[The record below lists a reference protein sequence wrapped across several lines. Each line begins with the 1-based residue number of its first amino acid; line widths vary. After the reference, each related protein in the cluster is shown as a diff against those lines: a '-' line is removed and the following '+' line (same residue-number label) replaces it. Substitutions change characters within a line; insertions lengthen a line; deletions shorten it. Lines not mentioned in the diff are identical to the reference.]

1 MTDDH
6 RPRSRRRPRR
16 PDPDEVEGPSTEEE
30 LEAAEEDQTL
40 DDGPIHQELARRGLQ
55 EPDADQDEV
64 ADLSGEDDALVFD
77 EDAAAE
83 AGGGETFVGELPL
96 DDEAGPEGGGE
107 KTEILQVASGGD
119 EEIPVLTVETADG
132 QSSDVEVVSDKFIMG
147 RSPDS
152 DLVIPDSL
160 ISRHHATIE
169 KRDDGWYLVDN
180 NSGNGTFLNDERI
193 RDELLYDGDVIQL
206 GDAIVTFTAPG
217 GAADQA
223 PRLDAT
229 QMLPA
234 AEVDGAPSGTSVTGT
249 TTGDPRKRKRKKLL
263 LLVGVVAVLLLG
275 LGLVKKFVIDAE
287 PEGPTPAQI
296 AARKQAERAKAEKL
310 ARADFEKVKEMVKQ
324 EQWQEALPLIRKI
337 ADFLKDDKTIQD
349 YRATIEK
356 EAAAE
361 TAISTAGALL
371 EQEKYDEAIAA
382 LAKLPAESMQA
393 DEAEKLKQRI
403 EEARM
408 SGQLEQAR
416 QAMLDERW
424 DDAITVAD
432 ELLQSFPDSEAAA
445 EIKRKAEEAKEKH
458 ERKLAAQQR
467 RKRRRRRRPV
477 KPKPPPKPKYLLVGK
492 ALDLYR
498 AEKIDEA
505 LSQASN
511 AGVSADGVKTLR
523 RFQQFYKRGME
534 MARNPGQSAQG
545 IKFLTKAVQL
555 DRKLGGGKGQI
566 TRNLKEKLA
575 KVYFLQGVDAH
586 TRKKYP
592 LAYKSFVNAR
602 RYNPGLDQ
610 ATKRIRQLEVEA
622 KKLFETAYVI
632 KTTAPEKAVKHCRT
646 VMGMVEKKN
655 VYYGKCKKLIGKIRG
670 PLGSTGDGAGD
681 GF

>member
-1 MTDDH
+1 
-6 RPRSRRRPRR
+6 
-16 PDPDEVEGPSTEEE
+16 
-30 LEAAEEDQTL
+30 
-40 DDGPIHQELARRGLQ
+40 
-55 EPDADQDEV
+55 
-64 ADLSGEDDALVFD
+64 
-77 EDAAAE
+77 
-83 AGGGETFVGELPL
+83 
-96 DDEAGPEGGGE
+96 
-107 KTEILQVASGGD
+107 
-119 EEIPVLTVETADG
+119 
-132 QSSDVEVVSDKFIMG
+132 
-147 RSPDS
+147 
-152 DLVIPDSL
+152 
-160 ISRHHATIE
+160 
-169 KRDDGWYLVDN
+169 
-180 NSGNGTFLNDERI
+180 
-193 RDELLYDGDVIQL
+193 
-206 GDAIVTFTAPG
+206 
-217 GAADQA
+217 
-223 PRLDAT
+223 
-229 QMLPA
+229 
-234 AEVDGAPSGTSVTGT
+234 
-249 TTGDPRKRKRKKLL
+249 
-263 LLVGVVAVLLLG
+263 
-275 LGLVKKFVIDAE
+275 
-287 PEGPTPAQI
+287 
-296 AARKQAERAKAEKL
+296 
-310 ARADFEKVKEMVKQ
+310 
-324 EQWQEALPLIRKI
+324 
-337 ADFLKDDKTIQD
+337 
-349 YRATIEK
+349 
-356 EAAAE
+356 
-361 TAISTAGALL
+361 
-371 EQEKYDEAIAA
+371 
-382 LAKLPAESMQA
+382 MQA